1 MSLRAAFACDPAR
14 SRGRLYAEA
23 PSATR
28 TAFQRDRDRIVHA
41 TAFRRLKHKT
51 QVFVAAYD
59 DHFRTRLTHSLEVA
73 QIARTLARQLG
84 LDEDLTETLAL
95 AHDLGHPAFGHA
107 GETALNVCMAAHDGF
122 DHNAQTIRVLT
133 FLEQR
138 YAAFDGLNLSW
149 ETLEGLAK
157 HNGPVQDPPWALRF
171 YQSGHNLELQSFPSL
186 EAQIA
191 ALADDIAY
199 NTHDLDDGLRSG
211 LFALDDALRVPIV
224 AEAWAEALARFPAAP
239 HTRLV
244 PEMVRILVGRLTGD
258 MLAATQAMLREAEP
272 TCPEDIRSAG
282 RPLVGFSTALAAE
295 IRALK
300 DFLRT
305 ALYRHPQVLA
315 LTGPGQQIITDL
327 FALYLDDPERLPP
340 EWACQAET
348 AAHGLPRLVADFVA
362 GMTDRF
368 AIRRHQALTG
378 RALLV
383 V

>member
-1 MSLRAAFACDPAR
+1 MTARAAYASDPAR
-14 SRGRLYAEA
+14 SRGRLHPEA

-28 TAFQRDRDRIVHA
+28 TAFQRDRDRIIHA

-73 QIARTLARQLG
+73 QIARTLARELY

-107 GETALNVCMAAHDGF
+107 GETALNACMAAHDGF

-133 FLEQR
+133 ALEQR

-157 HNGPVQDPPWALRF
+157 HNGPVLAPPWALRH
-171 YQSGHNLELQSFPSL
+171 YQARHDLELHSYPGL

-191 ALADDIAY
+191 ALSDDIAY

-211 LFALDDALRVPIV
+211 LFALDQALGVPIV
-224 AEAWAEALARFPAAP
+224 AQAWDEASARAPDAA
-239 HTRLV
+239 HSRLV

-258 MLAATQAMLREAEP
+258 VLCETRARLDLAALSA
-272 TCPEDIRSAG
+272 PEDVRAAD
-282 RPLVGFSTALAAE
+282 RPLVGFSDELAAD
-295 IRALK
+295 ILVLK
-300 DFLRT
+300 QFLRA
-305 ALYRHPQVLA
+305 ALYKHPQVLA

-327 FALYLDDPERLPP
+327 FAHYINDPSHMPP
-340 EWACQAET
+340 EWAAQANT
-348 AAHGLPRLVADFVA
+348 APHGLPRLVADFVA

-368 AIRRHQALTG
+368 AIRQHQALTG
-378 RALLV
+378 RALLAI
-383 V
+383 

>member
-1 MSLRAAFACDPAR
+1 MTPRAVFACDPAR

-28 TAFQRDRDRIVHA
+28 TAFQRDRDRIIHA

-107 GETALNVCMAAHDGF
+107 GETTLNACMAAHDGF

-157 HNGPVQDPPWALRF
+157 HNGPVTAPPWALRL
-171 YQSGHNLELQSFPSL
+171 YQQEHDLELDSYPSL

-191 ALADDIAY
+191 AIADDIAY

-211 LFALDDALRVPIV
+211 LFALEEALLVPIV
-224 AEAWAEALARFPAAP
+224 AEAWFEASARFPAAP
-239 HTRLV
+239 HSRLV

-258 MLAATQAMLREAEP
+258 VLAATQALLNAADPRTPEAV
-272 TCPEDIRSAG
+272 RAAG
-282 RPLVGFSTALAAE
+282 RPLAGFSAALAGE
-295 IRALK
+295 VRALK
-300 DFLRT
+300 GFLRT
-305 ALYRHPQVLA
+305 ALYKHPQVLA
-315 LTGPGQQIITDL
+315 LTGPGQQIIADL
-327 FALYLDDPERLPP
+327 FAHYLDDPGRMPA
-340 EWACQAET
+340 EWAQQAV
-348 AAHGLPRLVADFVA
+348 APPHGLARLVADFVA